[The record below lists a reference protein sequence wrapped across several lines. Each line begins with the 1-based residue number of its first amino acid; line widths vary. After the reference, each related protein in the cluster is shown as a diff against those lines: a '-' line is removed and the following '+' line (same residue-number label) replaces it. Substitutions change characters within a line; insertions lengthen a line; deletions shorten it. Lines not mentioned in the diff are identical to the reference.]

1 MGFSIWHLLV
11 VLLIVLLLFGTKRLA
26 TIGKDM
32 GGAVKGFRD
41 AMREPQDDE
50 SKQDKEGKDV
60 PRLKQTDAQPIK
72 EGKVESRENN
82 KA

>member
-11 VLLIVLLLFGTKRLA
+11 VLLIVVLLFGTKKLA

-41 AMREPQDDE
+41 AMRNPNEDE
-50 SKQDKEGKDV
+50 GEKDKEKEA
-60 PRLKQTDAQPIK
+60 PRLQQADAPQAR
-72 EGKVESRENN
+72 EGKVESRENH

>member
-11 VLLIVLLLFGTKRLA
+11 VLVIVVLLFGTKKLA
-26 TIGKDM
+26 SIGKDM

-41 AMREPQDDE
+41 AMRNPNEE
-50 SKQDKEGKDV
+50 EGEQEKDA
-60 PRLKQTDAQPIK
+60 PRLKQADAPQAG
-72 EGKVESRENN
+72 EGKVESREKN

>member
-11 VLLIVLLLFGTKRLA
+11 VLLIVVLLFGTKRLS

-32 GGAVKGFRD
+32 GSAVKGFRD
-41 AMREPQDDE
+41 AMRDPQEDQA
-50 SKQDKEGKDV
+50 KQDKET
-60 PRLKQTDAQPIK
+60 PRLKQDDAQAIK

-82 KA
+82 KV

>member
-11 VLLIVLLLFGTKRLA
+11 VLLIVVLLFGTKRLA

-41 AMREPQDDE
+41 AMRNPNEDE
-50 SKQDKEGKDV
+50 GDQDKDA
-60 PRLKQTDAQPIK
+60 PRLKQADAQPAAG
-72 EGKVESRENN
+72 EAKVESRENN
-82 KA
+82 KV

>member
-11 VLLIVLLLFGTKRLA
+11 VLLIVLLLFGTKRLS

-32 GGAVKGFRD
+32 GSAVKGFRD
-41 AMREPQDDE
+41 AMRDPHEDE
-50 SKQDKEGKDV
+50 AKQDKDV
-60 PRLKQTDAQPIK
+60 PRLKQADAQPVK

-82 KA
+82 QV

>member
-11 VLLIVLLLFGTKRLA
+11 VLLIVVLLFGTKKLA

-41 AMREPQDDE
+41 AMRGPNEE
-50 SKQDKEGKDV
+50 EGEKEKEA
-60 PRLKQTDAQPIK
+60 PRLKQADAPQSR
-72 EGKVESRENN
+72 EGKVESRENH